1 MILTMRR
8 TAAAVGLAVL
18 SLASTAGHAA
28 TANTASYEFKTFFD
42 TSTSNTTDTK
52 TLGYSVATLTFTD
65 ITGGVQVKLTENSNI
80 FPQKNSAGTVLD
92 KLWFSAPTGTLK
104 AVSGTAPSSLFSG
117 YKASGSTIEAGY
129 TFPWTVSFAGLLGG
143 GINEGGSSVFN
154 LLGTGVNV
162 NSILAKSTVMI
173 DLTNVGAPYNTSLF
187 GLGGGNVHF
196 LGKLTAAGVP
206 EPGTYA
212 LMGLGLVGL
221 AAVAR
226 RRQA

>member
-28 TANTASYEFKTFFD
+28 TAAAANTVSYEFKTFYD
-42 TSTSNTTDTK
+42 TSTSVTGDTK
-52 TLGYSVATLTFTD
+52 TLPYSVATLTFTD
-65 ITGGVQVKLTENSNI
+65 ITGGVQVKLTENNNS
-80 FPQKNSAGTVLD
+80 FPQKYSAGTVLD
-92 KLWFSAPTGTLK
+92 KLWFSAPNGKLSP
-104 AVSGTAPSSLFSG
+104 VSGTSPSSLFSG
-117 YKASGSTIEAGY
+117 YRSSGTTVEAGY
-129 TFPWTVSFAGLLGG
+129 TFPWTVSFSGLLGG
-143 GINEGGSSVFN
+143 GIREGDSSVFN

-162 NSILAKSTVMI
+162 GSLSSKVMI
-173 DLTNVGAPYNTSLF
+173 DLTNVGAPYNTTLF

-196 LGKLTAAGVP
+196 IGKVIAVP

>member
-1 MILTMRR
+1 MILTLRR

-28 TANTASYEFKTFFD
+28 TVAPVNSVTYEFKTFFD
-42 TSTSNTTDTK
+42 TSTPSTTDTTTK
-52 TLGYSVATLTFTD
+52 PYSVASLTFTD
-65 ITGGVQVKLTENSNI
+65 IAGGVQVKISELNTA
-80 FPQKNSAGTVLD
+80 FPQKTGGTILD
-92 KLWFSAPTGTLK
+92 KLWFTAPTGTLK

-117 YKASGSTIEAGY
+117 FKSTTVEAGY

-143 GINEGGSSVFN
+143 GISEGGSSVFN
-154 LLGTGVNV
+154 LTGTGVNV
-162 NSILAKSTVMI
+162 NAILAKSTVMI
-173 DLTNVGAPYNTSLF
+173 DLTNVGSPYNTSFL

-196 LGKLTAAGVP
+196 IGKIVPVP

-212 LMGLGLVGL
+212 LMGLGLAGL

>member
-1 MILTMRR
+1 MILTLRR

-28 TANTASYEFKTFFD
+28 TVAPVNSVTYEFKTFFD
-42 TSTSNTTDTK
+42 TSTPSTTDTTTK
-52 TLGYSVATLTFTD
+52 PYSVASLTFTD
-65 ITGGVQVKLTENSNI
+65 IAGGVQVKISELNTA
-80 FPQKNSAGTVLD
+80 FPQKNGGTILD
-92 KLWFSAPTGTLK
+92 KLWFTAPTGTLK

-117 YKASGSTIEAGY
+117 FKSTTVEAGY

-143 GINEGGSSVFN
+143 GISEGGSSVFN
-154 LLGTGVNV
+154 LTGTGVNV
-162 NSILAKSTVMI
+162 NAILAKSTVMI
-173 DLTNVGAPYNTSLF
+173 DLTNVGAPYNTSLL

-196 LGKLTAAGVP
+196 IGKIVAVP

>member
-28 TANTASYEFKTFFD
+28 TAAAANTVSYEFKTFFD
-42 TSTSNTTDTK
+42 TSTASTTDTK
-52 TLGYSVATLTFTD
+52 TLGYSVASLTFTD
-65 ITGGVQVKLTENSNI
+65 IAGGVQVKLTENSNI
-80 FPQKNSAGTVLD
+80 FPQKNSAGTILD
-92 KLWFSAPTGTLK
+92 KLWFSAPNGTLK
-104 AVSGTAPSSLFSG
+104 AVSGAAPSSLFSG
-117 YKASGSTIEAGY
+117 YKSTTVEAGY

-143 GINEGGSSVFN
+143 GISEGGSSVFN
-154 LLGTGVNV
+154 LTGTGVNV
-162 NSILAKSTVMI
+162 NAILAKSTVMI
-173 DLTNVGAPYNTSLF
+173 DLTNVGAPYNTSLL

-196 LGKLTAAGVP
+196 IGKIVAVP